1 MSLQFSHLLPPT
13 FKEKVK
19 EWIIEDVPSFDFG
32 AAVVGD
38 SEEEAYLYAKSNLSK
53 QISSFNTLS
62 SFRSSF
68 C

>member
-1 MSLQFSHLLPPT
+1 MSLNFSHLLPPT

-38 SEEEAYLYAKSNLSK
+38 SEEEAHLYAKSNLSK
-53 QISSFNTLS
+53 LLKLKLS
-62 SFRSSF
+62 SSLRSSF